1 MMAAQCDK
9 LAAGLAGSGAQGGHC
24 AMSERCSSEA
34 SAQDARGGHGG
45 HNVMPERCPGEAS
58 AQDAQDAQD
67 EHAMRMAL
75 DEAYAALDEGEVP
88 VGAVVMRAG
97 NVIARAHNR
106 RERDHDP
113 TAHAEVLALR
123 AAAAALEDWRLND
136 CTLYVTL
143 EPCPM
148 CAGAI
153 VSARVGRVVYG
164 AYDGQRGCC
173 GSVYRL
179 PEDPAFNAFT
189 CCTGGVLER
198 ECALVMDE
206 FLRRHR

>member
-9 LAAGLAGSGAQGGHC
+9 RAAELSGSGAQGGHC

-34 SAQDARGGHGG
+34 SAQDAR
-45 HNVMPERCPGEAS
+45 
-58 AQDAQDAQD
+58 DAQD

-75 DEAYAALDEGEVP
+75 DEAYAALAEGEVP

>member
-1 MMAAQCDK
+1 MAAQCDK
-9 LAAGLAGSGAQGGHC
+9 LAAEFSGSGAQGGHC
-24 AMSERCSSEA
+24 AMSERCPGEA

-58 AQDAQDAQD
+58 AQDAQD

-75 DEAYAALDEGEVP
+75 DEAHAALDEGEVP

-164 AYDGQRGCC
+164 AYDEQRGCC

-198 ECALVMDE
+198 ECALVMNE

>member
-9 LAAGLAGSGAQGGHC
+9 RAAELSGSGAQGGHC
-24 AMSERCSSEA
+24 AMPERCSSEA
-34 SAQDARGGHGG
+34 SAQDAR
-45 HNVMPERCPGEAS
+45 
-58 AQDAQDAQD
+58 DAQD

-75 DEAYAALDEGEVP
+75 DEAYAALAEGEVP

-113 TAHAEVLALR
+113 MAHAEVLALR